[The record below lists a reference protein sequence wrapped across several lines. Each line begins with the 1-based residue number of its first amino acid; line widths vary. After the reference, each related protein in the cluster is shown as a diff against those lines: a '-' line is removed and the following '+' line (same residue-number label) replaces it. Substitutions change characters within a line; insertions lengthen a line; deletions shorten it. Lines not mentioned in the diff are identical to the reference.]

1 MIEITALTNSPKQR
15 FNLVIEG
22 YDVAKIYLEFKSQQE
37 GWFISLDWG
46 DSFSIKNE
54 RVSTSPNLLRQFK
67 NILPFGLLISGVDA
81 IDPVTIDSWVQTNK
95 MYLIEETELDDIEAL
110 YVK

>member
-1 MIEITALTNSPKQR
+1 MIEITALTNSPKQK
-15 FNLVIEG
+15 FNLVIDG
-22 YDVAKIYLEFKSQQE
+22 YDVAKIYLEFKPQQE
-37 GWFISLDWG
+37 GWFLSLNWG

-67 NILPFGLLISGVDA
+67 NILPFGLLISGTDE
-81 IDPVTIDSWVQTNK
+81 IDPITIDSWVKTNQ
-95 MYLIEETELDDIEAL
+95 MILIEQGELDDIEAL

>member
-1 MIEITALTNSPKQR
+1 MIEVTALTNSPKQK

-22 YDVAKIYLEFKSQQE
+22 YDVVKIYLEFKSQQE
-37 GWFISLDWG
+37 GWFLSLDWG
-46 DSFSIKNE
+46 ESFSLKNE

-67 NILPFGLLISGVDA
+67 NLLPFGLLISGSDA

-95 MYLIEETELDDIEAL
+95 MYLIEADELDDIEAL